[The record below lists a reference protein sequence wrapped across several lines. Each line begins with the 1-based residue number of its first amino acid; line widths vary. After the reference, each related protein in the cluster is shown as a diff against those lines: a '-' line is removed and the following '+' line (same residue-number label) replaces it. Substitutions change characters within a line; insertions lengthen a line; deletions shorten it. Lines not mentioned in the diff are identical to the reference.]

1 MFFSPAGWDNEKKI
15 SILYENLNTMKADD
29 CFEDVITKPITRK
42 VLIYKHKKITVF
54 LDLICKMQI
63 NIEILLHKTKK
74 CDFFF
79 SY

>member
-42 VLIYKHKKITVF
+42 VLIKKYIKNYSVF
-54 LDLICKMQI
+54 RFNLQNANK
-63 NIEILLHKTKK
+63 
-74 CDFFF
+74 
-79 SY
+79 Y

>member
-42 VLIYKHKKITVF
+42 VLIYKHKKIYSVF
-54 LDLICKMQI
+54 RFNLQNANK
-63 NIEILLHKTKK
+63 
-74 CDFFF
+74 
-79 SY
+79 Y